1 MEKKYIIVKHW
12 EIYIKLKWFLERT
25 VGKKPIL
32 LWDILMLFRMR
43 TREKSSCLNYCAEM
57 ILLGSS
63 VPFPFLDINSYYL
76 RVDSFHFRTI
86 ICSVLICLS
95 LFSLQSVSQQMTWC
109 PSHYNALLAWNTFR
123 CSDLSTGTWPQEIVL
138 LAQVSLWRSLTLE
151 CLETSTLR
159 TTTR

>member
-1 MEKKYIIVKHW
+1 MEKKIIIVKHW

-43 TREKSSCLNYCAEM
+43 TREKSSCLNYCAKM

-63 VPFPFLDINSYYL
+63 VPFPLLDINSYYL

-86 ICSVLICLS
+86 ILFSINFHV
-95 LFSLQSVSQQMTWC
+95 LFSLYSQSHSRWLDVHLITMRCWHGTPSDAPIC
-109 PSHYNALLAWNTFR
+109 PQGRGHKKLSCWLRSHCEDCWLWN
-123 CSDLSTGTWPQEIVL
+123 V
-138 LAQVSLWRSLTLE
+138 
-151 CLETSTLR
+151 
-159 TTTR
+159 